1 MARYRGPLLKICRKY
16 NCEPLF
22 GNKKCLNI
30 KKKYPAGEHGPNTRR
45 SKISEYGV
53 QLREKQK
60 LKYIYGVL
68 EKQFRNYFAKAD
80 RMKGITGEN
89 LIELLESRLDNV
101 IFRLGL
107 APSRRAARQLVTHGH
122 VQVNGKKVDIPSFLV
137 QPDHTVQIKAK
148 SKNMILVN
156 ESVKNVNDANILP
169 WLSLDK
175 VNLAGSMTDKPIRNE
190 IPEIINEQLIIE
202 LYSK

>member
-16 NCEPLF
+16 NSEPLF
-22 GNKKCLNI
+22 GNAKCLKI
-30 KKKYPAGEHGPNTRR
+30 KKKYPAGQHGPNARR
-45 SKISEYGV
+45 AKVSEYGV

-68 EKQFRNYFAKAD
+68 EKQFRNYFKKAD
-80 RMKGITGEN
+80 HMKGITGEN

-101 IFRLGL
+101 IYRLGI
-107 APSRRAARQLVTHGH
+107 APTRRAARQLVGHGH
-122 VQVNGKKVDIPSFLV
+122 IHVNGKKVDIASYQVKINDSV
-137 QPDHTVQIKAK
+137 QVREK
-148 SKNMILVN
+148 SRKMPIIH
-156 ESVKNVNDANILP
+156 ESVKNVSDSALLP

-175 VNLAGSMTDKPIRNE
+175 ANLAGVLTDKPMRNE
-190 IPEIINEQLIIE
+190 IPETVNEQLIVE